1 MFGGISEATL
11 PAWATLVR
19 DLGAA
24 FLTGLAV
31 KIMDDFL
38 DAPLDQCRGLR
49 TVAQRLGTASLPY
62 ALAAVAAGAALNH
75 RWAISLFLASYAL
88 GMAVNLGRQLPT
100 GLLGY
105 QEALV
110 ALGACLVLY
119 GPVRTVA
126 AVAIVTA
133 IQITDDLVDWR
144 EDRLAGGGVIT
155 RKLDRFETLLALAIS
170 GGVAILV
177 DFRMAVAAWVAA
189 GAVLVVMPKGTI
201 RKDVV
206 RKDAIRNRR
215 GSPG

>member
-1 MFGGISEATL
+1 MFGGISETAL

-31 KIMDDFL
+31 KIMDDFM
-38 DAPLDQCRGLR
+38 DAPLDQCRGLQ

-62 ALAAVAAGAALNH
+62 ALAAIAAGAALNH

-88 GMAVNLGRQLPT
+88 GMAVDLGRRLPT

-110 ALGACLVLY
+110 ALGASLVLY
-119 GPVRTVA
+119 GPVRTAA

-133 IQITDDLVDWR
+133 IQMTDDLLDWR
-144 EDRLAGGGVIT
+144 EDRLAGGGALT
-155 RKLDRFETLLALAIS
+155 RKLGLFEALLVLAIS
-170 GGVAILV
+170 GGVALLA
-177 DFRMAVAAWVAA
+177 DFGMAVAAWVAS
-189 GAVLVVMPKGTI
+189 GAVLAVMPKGTM
-201 RKDVV
+201 RKGEAG
-206 RKDAIRNRR
+206 KGA
-215 GSPG
+215 